1 MVHFVVL
8 VMSECVRV
16 VENME
21 LDVMELQ
28 IGCVPFATK
37 AGKTTKKFLKIFVKT
52 LMISKFRSNWSLF
65 PFESSPPA
73 TTIVG
78 LFS

>member
-8 VMSECVRV
+8 AMSECVRV

-37 AGKTTKKFLKIFVKT
+37 AGKTKVFLKNRQIFVKAF
-52 LMISKFRSNWSLF
+52 MISKFRSNWSLF
-65 PFESSPPA
+65 PFEY
-73 TTIVG
+73 
-78 LFS
+78 

>member
-8 VMSECVRV
+8 AMSECVRV

-37 AGKTTKKFLKIFVKT
+37 AGKTKVFLKIAKF
-52 LMISKFRSNWSLF
+52 LSKRL
-65 PFESSPPA
+65 
-73 TTIVG
+73 
-78 LFS
+78 

>member
-37 AGKTTKKFLKIFVKT
+37 AGKTKVFKK
-52 LMISKFRSNWSLF
+52 SPKFCQSVYD
-65 PFESSPPA
+65 FEIQIKLEFIP
-73 TTIVG
+73 V
-78 LFS
+78 

>member
-37 AGKTTKKFLKIFVKT
+37 AGKTKVFKK
-52 LMISKFRSNWSLF
+52 SLNF
-65 PFESSPPA
+65 CQSVYDFEIQIKLEFIP
-73 TTIVG
+73 V
-78 LFS
+78 

>member
-1 MVHFVVL
+1 MVHFVVP

-37 AGKTTKKFLKIFVKT
+37 AGKTNVFIKNRQIFVKAF
-52 LMISKFRSNWSLF
+52 MISKFRSNWSLF
-65 PFESSPPA
+65 PFEY
-73 TTIVG
+73 
-78 LFS
+78 

>member
-37 AGKTTKKFLKIFVKT
+37 AGKTKDFLKKSPNFCQSVYD
-52 LMISKFRSNWSLF
+52 
-65 PFESSPPA
+65 FEIQIKLEFIP
-73 TTIVG
+73 V
-78 LFS
+78 

>member
-37 AGKTTKKFLKIFVKT
+37 AGKTKV
-52 LMISKFRSNWSLF
+52 
-65 PFESSPPA
+65 
-73 TTIVG
+73 
-78 LFS
+78 

>member
-8 VMSECVRV
+8 VMFECVRV
-16 VENME
+16 AENME

-37 AGKTTKKFLKIFVKT
+37 AGKTKVFKKIAKFL
-52 LMISKFRSNWSLF
+52 SKRL
-65 PFESSPPA
+65 
-73 TTIVG
+73 
-78 LFS
+78 